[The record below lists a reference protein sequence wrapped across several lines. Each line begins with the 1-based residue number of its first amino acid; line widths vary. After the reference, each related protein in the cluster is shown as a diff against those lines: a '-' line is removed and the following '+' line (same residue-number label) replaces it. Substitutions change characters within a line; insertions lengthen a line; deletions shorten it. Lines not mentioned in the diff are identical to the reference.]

1 MKPYKSL
8 IPRTATTQDARSIYY
23 GFFYI
28 NNIFTTYFLFY
39 LCIQNKANFHDFRHV

>member
-8 IPRTATTQDARSIYY
+8 TPRTATTQDAPSIYY
-23 GFFYI
+23 GFL
-28 NNIFTTYFLFY
+28 NKIFTTYFIFY